1 MEHLTK
7 LYESDLHGE
16 NESASKIYL
25 FRINDTETYEEL
37 KEMTHEELCGLF
49 NVFDESGYEVMPGAL
64 YHTYD
69 FSIIPYEA
77 IVMVE
82 TIAYNV

>member
-25 FRINDTETYEEL
+25 YRINDAETYKEL
-37 KEMTHEELCGLF
+37 EEMTHDELCKLF

-64 YHTYD
+64 YHAYG

-77 IVMVE
+77 VVMVE
-82 TIAYNV
+82 TITYNV

>member
-1 MEHLTK
+1 MKHLIK

-25 FRINDTETYEEL
+25 FRINDAETYEEL

-77 IVMVE
+77 VVMVE

>member
-25 FRINDTETYEEL
+25 FRINDAETYEEL
-37 KEMTHEELCGLF
+37 KGMKHEELCGLF

-77 IVMVE
+77 VVMVE

>member
-25 FRINDTETYEEL
+25 FRINDAETYEEL
-37 KEMTHEELCGLF
+37 KEMTHEELCGL
-49 NVFDESGYEVMPGAL
+49 SMCSTSPA
-64 YHTYD
+64 TR
-69 FSIIPYEA
+69 
-77 IVMVE
+77 
-82 TIAYNV
+82 